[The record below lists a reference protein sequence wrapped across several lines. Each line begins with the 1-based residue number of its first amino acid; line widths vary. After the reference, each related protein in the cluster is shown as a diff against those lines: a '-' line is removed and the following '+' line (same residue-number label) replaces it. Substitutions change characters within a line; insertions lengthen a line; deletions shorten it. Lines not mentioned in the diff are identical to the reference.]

1 MFTYTCC
8 LKCHCINRVSTQK
21 IKESQAVCGK
31 CQNTLEFH
39 KLVSNVDEAGLL
51 SLIEKSTLPVLVDL
65 WAPWCGPCRSFAPTF
80 EAGSLFSEGK
90 MVYVKINTE
99 DYPNISS
106 RYNIRGIPTLMIFKQ
121 GREVARESG
130 AFPLNLLTDWV
141 SRFN

>member
-1 MFTYTCC
+1 MYTFASCP
-8 LKCHCINRVSTQK
+8 KCHSINKVSTSK
-21 IKESQAVCGK
+21 IKESQPLCGK
-31 CQNTLEFH
+31 CQSPLQFH
-39 KLVSNVDEAGLL
+39 KLVSEVDELGL
-51 SLIEKSTLPVLVDL
+51 SNLIDKSNLPVVVDF

-99 DYPNISS
+99 NYPNISS
-106 RYNIRGIPTLMIFKQ
+106 RFNIRGIPTLMIFKQ

-141 SRFN
+141 SRFY

>member
-1 MFTYTCC
+1 MFTYSSC
-8 LKCHCINRVSTQK
+8 LKCHAINKVSTLK
-21 IKESQAVCGK
+21 IKDSHAVCGK
-31 CQNTLEFH
+31 CQTPLSFH
-39 KLVSNVDEAGLL
+39 KFVSEVDEVGLL
-51 SLIEKSTLPVLVDL
+51 NLIEKSSLPVLVDF

-99 DYPNISS
+99 TYPNISS
-106 RYNIRGIPTLMIFKQ
+106 RFNIRGIPTLMIFKQ

-141 SRFN
+141 SRFY